1 MVIFLSKILKVEA
14 NIRDYLLDIDDL
26 NRPKVLD
33 MENIQTGTMN
43 SAALLIIRLLLL
55 KKGSYPDFPDLGI
68 DIRGRYR
75 FAFEEEL
82 ITLRNELEDQIST
95 YLPELIP
102 VDVEVSLYRPKD
114 SLENMI
120 LFSIIIRQV
129 KFEILYNVAANTIE
143 GLNS

>member
-1 MVIFLSKILKVEA
+1 MSKILKVEA

-120 LFSIIIRQV
+120 LFSIIIRQI

>member
-1 MVIFLSKILKVEA
+1 MSKIFKVEA

>member
-1 MVIFLSKILKVEA
+1 MSKILKVEA

-143 GLNS
+143 GLNT

>member
-1 MVIFLSKILKVEA
+1 MSKILKVEA

-143 GLNS
+143 GLST

>member
-1 MVIFLSKILKVEA
+1 MSKILKVEA
-14 NIRDYLLDIDDL
+14 NIIDYLLDIDDL

>member
-1 MVIFLSKILKVEA
+1 MSKILKVEA
-14 NIRDYLLDIDDL
+14 NIRDYLLNIDDL

>member
-1 MVIFLSKILKVEA
+1 MSKILKVEA

-26 NRPKVLD
+26 SRPKVLD

>member
-1 MVIFLSKILKVEA
+1 MSKILKVEA

-33 MENIQTGTMN
+33 IENIQTGTMN

-102 VDVEVSLYRPKD
+102 VDIEVSLYRPKD

>member
-1 MVIFLSKILKVEA
+1 MSKILKIEA

>member
-1 MVIFLSKILKVEA
+1 MSKILKLEA

>member
-1 MVIFLSKILKVEA
+1 MSKIIKVEA

>member
-1 MVIFLSKILKVEA
+1 MSKILKVEA

-26 NRPKVLD
+26 NRPNVLD

>member
-1 MVIFLSKILKVEA
+1 MSKILKVEA

-120 LFSIIIRQV
+120 LFSIIIRHV

>member
-1 MVIFLSKILKVEA
+1 MSKILKVEA

-55 KKGSYPDFPDLGI
+55 KKGSYPEFPDLGI

-75 FAFEEEL
+75 FSFEEEL

>member
-1 MVIFLSKILKVEA
+1 MSKILKVEA

-75 FAFEEEL
+75 FSFEEEL